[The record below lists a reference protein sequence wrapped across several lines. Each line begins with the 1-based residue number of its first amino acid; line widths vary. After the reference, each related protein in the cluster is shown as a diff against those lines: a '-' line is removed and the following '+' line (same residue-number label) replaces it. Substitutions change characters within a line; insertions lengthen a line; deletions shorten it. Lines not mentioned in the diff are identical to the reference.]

1 MIKANKC
8 LFVLKSLRKEG
19 FSQGEVDHLFSA
31 LVLPN
36 FTDRLLVYGVYLFIQ
51 NFMDRC
57 FKRKFTSKRMDIR
70 ELLEKAD
77 KKIFKVR
84 SVDPDRPL
92 SNIIPKKKKTKYQLR
107 NKSAHRLNIK
117 TDRF

>member
-1 MIKANKC
+1 
-8 LFVLKSLRKEG
+8 
-19 FSQGEVDHLFSA
+19 
-31 LVLPN
+31 
-36 FTDRLLVYGVYLFIQ
+36 
-51 NFMDRC
+51 
-57 FKRKFTSKRMDIR
+57 MDIR

-107 NKSAHRLNIK
+107 NKSAHRPIDCKEAKILNFSWRK
-117 TDRF
+117 KQDEYFLTRESQTNEPL

>member
-1 MIKANKC
+1 
-8 LFVLKSLRKEG
+8 
-19 FSQGEVDHLFSA
+19 
-31 LVLPN
+31 
-36 FTDRLLVYGVYLFIQ
+36 
-51 NFMDRC
+51 
-57 FKRKFTSKRMDIR
+57 MDIR

-92 SNIIPKKKKTKYQLR
+92 SNIVPKKETKYQLR
-107 NKSAHRLNIK
+107 NKSAHRPNIK